1 MLPLHLACMP
11 TLEFFDME
19 TFRWLIED
27 YSQAAKQKDS
37 KLPLHYACDD
47 TYIRPA

>member
-19 TFRWLIED
+19 SFRWLIED
-27 YSQAAKQKDS
+27 YPQAAKQKDS